1 MKHIKIVSFITL
13 SEKWVSAC
21 KFKAGDKVLLSDGS
35 YGIMNS
41 VTVETLESA
50 EMTYNFEGE
59 DFHTYFVSDSN
70 VLVHNMCKPES
81 PKKLNNSEIKKFDA
95 EGYKKTYVNNKGSRF
110 DIFKDSANNNK
121 I

>member
-1 MKHIKIVSFITL
+1 
-13 SEKWVSAC
+13 
-21 KFKAGDKVLLSDGS
+21 
-35 YGIMNS
+35 
-41 VTVETLESA
+41 
-50 EMTYNFEGE
+50 
-59 DFHTYFVSDSN
+59 
-70 VLVHNMCKPES
+70 MCKPES